1 MAWQLL
7 STNGDAKGGDV
18 SASASDREKNVENI
32 LFYPLAFPMTTGAG
46 TISVLLALSARGHST
61 HFSEYLTNISALFIA
76 ILAMCICVYVSY
88 AYTPALLKRLGSR
101 GEQVVN
107 GLSAFL
113 VFCVGIQIGFDGLI
127 QLLH

>member
-1 MAWQLL
+1 
-7 STNGDAKGGDV
+7 
-18 SASASDREKNVENI
+18 
-32 LFYPLAFPMTTGAG
+32 
-46 TISVLLALSARGHST
+46 
-61 HFSEYLTNISALFIA
+61 
-76 ILAMCICVYVSY
+76 MCICVYVSY